1 MTNAQA
7 ATPIVLRPYL
17 KVVLRV
23 TAALFVFFGV
33 EWMVAYWTPD
43 QEGYGQV
50 QALFTAALY
59 FVLAGLLIRPY
70 WAGVVG
76 LWFVAVDHLRYS
88 IAFLAHE
95 MAPYPSP
102 ILGIIICTPY
112 VILLTVP
119 TVKIVMELLRRLQ
132 MFWLNG
138 AALVFRSRKP

>member
-1 MTNAQA
+1 MQDQTR
-7 ATPIVLRPYL
+7 TPIVLRPYL
-17 KVVLRV
+17 KVVLRG
-23 TAALFVFFGV
+23 TAAIFVFFGA
-33 EWMVAYWTPD
+33 EWLAAYWTPD

-50 QALFTAALY
+50 QALVTAAVY
-59 FVLAGLLIRPY
+59 CVLAGLLIRPS
-70 WAGVVG
+70 WAGVVA

-119 TVKIVMELLRRLQ
+119 TVRIVMELLRRLRR
-132 MFWLNG
+132 FWDERVV
-138 AALVFRSRKP
+138 AALRSALP